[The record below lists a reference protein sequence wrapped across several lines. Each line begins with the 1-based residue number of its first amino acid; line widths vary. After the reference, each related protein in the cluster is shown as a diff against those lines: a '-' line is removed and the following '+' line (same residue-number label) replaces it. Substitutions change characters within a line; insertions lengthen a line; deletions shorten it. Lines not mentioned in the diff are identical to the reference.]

1 MRRFLRDSIA
11 VADLVALL
19 GRRFMRRQRTLKLRT
34 IRAAPSRS
42 SPAFRRAAS
51 STDLR
56 ASWPGVDRAGGLSVV
71 IGNRAGAASNIAAK
85 AVAGAAPDV
94 LADKPCKS
102 LQTTTRTADQPLFV
116 VVDAIVEKSRVPAS
130 PGGWPRLSVP
140 LGRLPR
146 FVLEVSQAPPDYRSA
161 AALPAAPPQA
171 PPPSVRS
178 RRAAAMPDWV
188 GSIVS
193 GTTT

>member
-1 MRRFLRDSIA
+1 M
-11 VADLVALL
+11 
-19 GRRFMRRQRTLKLRT
+19 
-34 IRAAPSRS
+34 
-42 SPAFRRAAS
+42 
-51 STDLR
+51 
-56 ASWPGVDRAGGLSVV
+56 

-116 VVDAIVEKSRVPAS
+116 VVDAIVEKSRVRAS

-146 FVLEVSQAPPDYRSA
+146 FVLEVSQVVLEVSQGAPDYRSA
-161 AALPAAPPQA
+161 AARRRQTARNYPPQPPQA
-171 PPPSVRS
+171 PPPSARS